1 MEIWGSLRSFGA
13 KTGGFGGV
21 KMGYFGGSSQFWGAC
36 VAFCCLQHFGVN
48 SEDFG
53 VPRRFGVNLPDFG
66 VRPFGAE
73 SPKISPS
80 FGSPTILGILQ
91 YFGVKVGDFGVLR
104 NFGVDFEGFGV
115 PQHSGVNSGDLGGIP
130 NILGAYLQDFRVPQQ
145 FGVNPWDFGVPPIFE
160 GRTFKT
166 AGRAQILGSI
176 KRIWGPP

>member
-1 MEIWGSLRSFGA
+1 MEIWGGGLRNLGGEKMEIWGSLRSFGA
-13 KTGGFGGV
+13 KTGGFWGV

-115 PQHSGVNSGDLGGIP
+115 PQHSGVNSWDLGGGSPIFWGRICR
-130 NILGAYLQDFRVPQQ
+130 ILGFLS
-145 FGVNPWDFGVPPIFE
+145 N
-160 GRTFKT
+160 
-166 AGRAQILGSI
+166 LG
-176 KRIWGPP
+176 

>member
-1 MEIWGSLRSFGA
+1 MEIWGGVFEILGVKKWRFGGVFA
-13 KTGGFGGV
+13 VWRQKRGFWGV

-115 PQHSGVNSGDLGGIP
+115 PQHSGVNSWDLGG
-130 NILGAYLQDFRVPQQ
+130 DPQY
-145 FGVNPWDFGVPPIFE
+145 FGGVS
-160 GRTFKT
+160 
-166 AGRAQILGSI
+166 AGFYGSSAI
-176 KRIWGPP
+176 WGKSVGFWGPPNI